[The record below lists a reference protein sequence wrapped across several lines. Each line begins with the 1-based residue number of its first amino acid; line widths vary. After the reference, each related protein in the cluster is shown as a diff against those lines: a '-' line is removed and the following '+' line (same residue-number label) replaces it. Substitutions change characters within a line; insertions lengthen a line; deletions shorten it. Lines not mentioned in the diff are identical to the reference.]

1 MKSVVVLKTRLD
13 PHLHKSTAV
22 DFTSSAVHRHSFAD
36 TENRTVAGDTDDKL
50 LRSRAS
56 TPSFP
61 RPAAVSALL
70 QRPGGSTPAS
80 ENPRSLVPD
89 EYGHAKKKLKKAV
102 QEHYR

>member
-1 MKSVVVLKTRLD
+1 MKSVVVLKTKLD
-13 PHLHKSTAV
+13 PHLHRSTAV
-22 DFTSSAVHRHSFAD
+22 DFASGAVHRHSFAD
-36 TENRTVAGDTDDKL
+36 TENRTIAGDTDDKQ

-56 TPSFP
+56 SRSLP

-80 ENPRSLVPD
+80 ERPRPLVPD
-89 EYGHAKKKLKKAV
+89 DYGHAKKKLKKAV